1 MILESQ
7 EKSYL
12 SSDEDEPEEID
23 SSGENEPESHD
34 GDFKQE
40 KIESSD
46 EDEPESSD
54 EMLSKRKLNGNL
66 CLYSSP
72 FAFTSAPEA
81 LLNSCLR
88 KFTSS

>member
-1 MILESQ
+1 MILGSQ

-23 SSGENEPESHD
+23 SSGENEPKSRD

-54 EMLSKRKLNGNL
+54 GDVKQEKI
-66 CLYSSP
+66 
-72 FAFTSAPEA
+72 EW
-81 LLNSCLR
+81 
-88 KFTSS
+88 